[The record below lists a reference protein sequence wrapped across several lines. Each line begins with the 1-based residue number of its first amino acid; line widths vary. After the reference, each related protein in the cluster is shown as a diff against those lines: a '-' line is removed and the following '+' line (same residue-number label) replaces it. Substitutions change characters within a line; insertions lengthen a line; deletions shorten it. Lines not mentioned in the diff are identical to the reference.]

1 MAGSRLVSLGVIMN
15 YEKYPEDASSLK
27 TSYSGRSI
35 IFGIFFCMASLLLV
49 SSCSTKTSGI
59 DEPET
64 FSDFSMDRI
73 DHLLETGDNLRVLPL
88 ILSHDRDG
96 GELDGRFNQ
105 ALEGLKAEWKAS
117 RADGDW
123 RKSLVYLRSFHVLGE
138 DDLSD
143 GLTETDLFL
152 EGVKDYL
159 DKNESGAAAALIQ
172 SELNIK
178 DIDPETRSDLA
189 AKFEETGHRSV
200 AAELRGEEAPES
212 PGLGPL
218 VDGTVTVWVNRG
230 IRLVGNVGV
239 PDRGIGSGFFID
251 KEGYLLTNYHVIES
265 EVDPAYQGYS
275 RLYVKIDDDSGERFP
290 AKVIGWDRNL
300 DLALL
305 KTEMDVPY
313 VFSFSAENTP
323 ALGARVNAIGSPGGL
338 TRTLTSGTVSAY
350 ARSIQPM
357 AGSLQIDVPINPGN
371 SGGPLLNENG
381 EVIGV
386 VFAGVPNYEGI
397 NFAIPGHYVKQI
409 TPSLYDGGQVDL
421 SWLGVS
427 AWDTSGKIEIT
438 YVVPGSPAADAG
450 LRPGDI
456 IKSIDGYSF
465 QNIRAVQ
472 EYLISRSPAT
482 LTSLQWVRDGETFNG
497 IAALGIRP
505 DIPLKSALSRD
516 AREHLLTPLFGF
528 TVERISGSG
537 LNQNYRVTSVLPGSI
552 ADETGFTE
560 GDSFSLRKW
569 IHDEE
574 YDVVAIQLVL
584 KGRKAGFLESAVQ
597 IASYLD
603 VNTVF

>member
-1 MAGSRLVSLGVIMN
+1 MKQEVTDKYRFSVTMALILI
-15 YEKYPEDASSLK
+15 L
-27 TSYSGRSI
+27 TT
-35 IFGIFFCMASLLLV
+35 LLAL
-49 SSCSTKTSGI
+49 SSCSTGSDINSG
-59 DEPET
+59 PET
-64 FSDFSMDRI
+64 YSDFSLERI

-88 ILSHDRDG
+88 ILSRERDG
-96 GELDGRFNQ
+96 VESGEKYNQ
-105 ALEGLKAEWKAS
+105 ALEGLKAEWKAARS
-117 RADGDW
+117 DGDW
-123 RKSLVYLRSFHVLGE
+123 RKSLVYLRSFRILGVE
-138 DDLSD
+138 NLNE
-143 GLTETDLFL
+143 GITEEDLFL
-152 EGVKDYL
+152 EGVNEYL
-159 DKNESGAAAALIQ
+159 EKNQTGAAAALIQ
-172 SELNIK
+172 SEINIDK
-178 DIDPETRSDLA
+178 MDPVLKNELA
-189 AKFEETGHRSV
+189 GKLEAAGHRSV
-200 AAELRGEEAPES
+200 AAELLGEEPPDT

-251 KEGYLLTNYHVIES
+251 SQGYLLTNYHVIES
-265 EVDPAYQGYS
+265 EVDPTYQGYS

-290 AKVIGWDRNL
+290 AKVVGWDRNL

-313 VFSFSAENTP
+313 VFSFSTEDTP
-323 ALGARVNAIGSPGGL
+323 ALGAKVNAIGSPGGL

-397 NFAIPGHYVKQI
+397 NFAIPGPYVKEL
-409 TPSLYDGGQVDL
+409 TPSLFDGGKVDL
-421 SWLGVS
+421 SWMGLS
-427 AWDTSGKIEIT
+427 AWDAAGRIEVT
-438 YVVPGSPAADAG
+438 YIVPGSPAADAG
-450 LRPGDI
+450 LHPGDV
-456 IKSIDGYSF
+456 IKTIDGYRFPS
-465 QNIRAVQ
+465 IRSVQ
-472 EYLISRSPAT
+472 EYLISRAPAT
-482 LTSLQWVRDGETFNG
+482 LTSVEWERDGETIEG
-497 IAALGIRP
+497 IAALGVRP
-505 DIPLKSALSRD
+505 DIPLKAALTRD

-537 LNQNYRVTSVLPGSI
+537 LNQNYRVTSVLPGSV
-552 ADETGFTE
+552 ADESGFTV

-574 YDVVAIQLVL
+574 FDVVAIQLVL

-603 VNTVF
+603 INTVF

>member
-1 MAGSRLVSLGVIMN
+1 MLQTGHHGNNNKMKQRVTVKSCFPAIAVLI
-15 YEKYPEDASSLK
+15 
-27 TSYSGRSI
+27 
-35 IFGIFFCMASLLLV
+35 LLV
-49 SSCSTKTSGI
+49 LISCSTSSDIKSG
-59 DEPET
+59 PEI
-64 FSDFSMDRI
+64 FSDFSLERI

-88 ILSHDRDG
+88 ILGRERDG
-96 GELDGRFNQ
+96 FESREKYNQ
-105 ALEGLKAEWKAS
+105 ALEGLKAEWKAARS
-117 RADGDW
+117 DGDW
-123 RKSLVYLRSFHVLGE
+123 RKSLVYLRSFDTLGLE
-138 DDLSD
+138 NLSGD
-143 GLTETDLFL
+143 ISEADLFL
-152 EGVKDYL
+152 EGVNEYL
-159 DKNESGAAAALIQ
+159 EKNQTGAAAALIQ
-172 SELNIK
+172 SEI
-178 DIDPETRSDLA
+178 DIDKVDPALKKELA
-189 AKFEETGHRSV
+189 EKLKEAGHRSV
-200 AAELRGEEAPES
+200 VAELLGEETPQT

-251 KEGYLLTNYHVIES
+251 SQGYLLTNYHVIES
-265 EVDPAYQGYS
+265 EVDPSYQGYS
-275 RLYVKIDDDSGERFP
+275 RLFVKIDDDSGERFP

-313 VFSFSAENTP
+313 VFSFSAEDTP
-323 ALGARVNAIGSPGGL
+323 ALGAKVNAIGSPGGL

-371 SGGPLLNENG
+371 SGGPLLNEDG

-397 NFAIPGHYVKQI
+397 NFAIPGPYVKEI

-421 SWLGVS
+421 SWLGLS
-427 AWDTSGKIEIT
+427 AWDAAGRIEVT
-438 YVVPGSPAADAG
+438 YIVPDSPAADAG
-450 LRPGDI
+450 LRPGDV
-456 IKSIDGYSF
+456 IKTIDGYRFPS
-465 QNIRAVQ
+465 IRGVQ
-472 EYLISRSPAT
+472 EYLISRAPAT
-482 LTSLQWVRDGETFNG
+482 LTSLVWERDGESIKG
-497 IAALGIRP
+497 IAALGVRP
-505 DIPLKSALSRD
+505 EIPLKAALTRD

-537 LNQNYRVTSVLPGSI
+537 LNQNYRVTSVLPGSV
-552 ADETGFTE
+552 ADESGFTV

-569 IHDEE
+569 IHNEE
-574 YDVVAIQLVL
+574 FDVVAIQLVL
-584 KGRKAGFLESAVQ
+584 KSRKAGFLESAVQ

>member
-1 MAGSRLVSLGVIMN
+1 MKQEVTDKYRFSVTMALILI
-15 YEKYPEDASSLK
+15 L
-27 TSYSGRSI
+27 TT
-35 IFGIFFCMASLLLV
+35 LLAL
-49 SSCSTKTSGI
+49 SSCSTGSDINSG
-59 DEPET
+59 PET
-64 FSDFSMDRI
+64 YSDFSLERI

-88 ILSHDRDG
+88 ILSRERDG
-96 GELDGRFNQ
+96 VESGEKYNQ
-105 ALEGLKAEWKAS
+105 ALEGLKAEWKAARS
-117 RADGDW
+117 DGDW
-123 RKSLVYLRSFHVLGE
+123 RKSLVYLRSFRILGVE
-138 DDLSD
+138 NLNE
-143 GLTETDLFL
+143 GITEEDLFL
-152 EGVKDYL
+152 EGVNEYL
-159 DKNESGAAAALIQ
+159 EKNQTGAAAALIQ
-172 SELNIK
+172 SEINIDK
-178 DIDPETRSDLA
+178 IDPVLKNELA
-189 AKFEETGHRSV
+189 GKLEAAGHRSV
-200 AAELRGEEAPES
+200 AAELLGEEPPDT

-251 KEGYLLTNYHVIES
+251 SQGYLLTNYHVIES
-265 EVDPAYQGYS
+265 EVDPTYQGYS

-290 AKVIGWDRNL
+290 AKVVGWDRNL

-313 VFSFSAENTP
+313 VFSFSTEDTP
-323 ALGARVNAIGSPGGL
+323 ALGAKVNAIGSPGGL

-397 NFAIPGHYVKQI
+397 NFAIPGPYVKEL
-409 TPSLYDGGQVDL
+409 TPSLFDGGKVDL
-421 SWLGVS
+421 SWMGLS
-427 AWDTSGKIEIT
+427 AWDAAGRIEVT
-438 YVVPGSPAADAG
+438 YIVPGSPAADAG
-450 LRPGDI
+450 LHPGDV
-456 IKSIDGYSF
+456 IKTIDGYRFPS
-465 QNIRAVQ
+465 IRSVQ
-472 EYLISRSPAT
+472 EYLISRAPAT
-482 LTSLQWVRDGETFNG
+482 LTSVEWERDGETIEG
-497 IAALGIRP
+497 IAALGVRP
-505 DIPLKSALSRD
+505 DIPLKAALTRD

-537 LNQNYRVTSVLPGSI
+537 LNQNYRVTSVLPGSV
-552 ADETGFTE
+552 ADESGFTV

-574 YDVVAIQLVL
+574 FDVVAIQLVL

-603 VNTVF
+603 INTVF

>member
-1 MAGSRLVSLGVIMN
+1 MALILI
-15 YEKYPEDASSLK
+15 L
-27 TSYSGRSI
+27 TT
-35 IFGIFFCMASLLLV
+35 LLAL
-49 SSCSTKTSGI
+49 SSCSTGSDINSG
-59 DEPET
+59 PET
-64 FSDFSMDRI
+64 YSDFSLERI

-88 ILSHDRDG
+88 ILSRERDG
-96 GELDGRFNQ
+96 VESGEKYNQ
-105 ALEGLKAEWKAS
+105 ALEGLKAEWKAARS
-117 RADGDW
+117 DGDW
-123 RKSLVYLRSFHVLGE
+123 RKSLVYLRSFRILGVE
-138 DDLSD
+138 NLNE
-143 GLTETDLFL
+143 GITEEDLFL
-152 EGVKDYL
+152 EGVNEYL
-159 DKNESGAAAALIQ
+159 EKNQTGAAAALIQ
-172 SELNIK
+172 SEINIDK
-178 DIDPETRSDLA
+178 IDPVLKNELA
-189 AKFEETGHRSV
+189 GKLEAAGHRSV
-200 AAELRGEEAPES
+200 AAELLGEEPPDT

-251 KEGYLLTNYHVIES
+251 SQGYLLTNYHVIES
-265 EVDPAYQGYS
+265 EVDPTYQGYS

-290 AKVIGWDRNL
+290 AKVVGWDRNL

-313 VFSFSAENTP
+313 VFSFSTEDTP
-323 ALGARVNAIGSPGGL
+323 ALGAKVNAIGSPGGL

-397 NFAIPGHYVKQI
+397 NFAIPGPYVKEL
-409 TPSLYDGGQVDL
+409 TPSLFDGGKVDL
-421 SWLGVS
+421 SWMGLS
-427 AWDTSGKIEIT
+427 AWDAAGRIEVT
-438 YVVPGSPAADAG
+438 YIVPGSPAADAG
-450 LRPGDI
+450 LHPGDV
-456 IKSIDGYSF
+456 IKTIDGYRFPS
-465 QNIRAVQ
+465 IRSVQ
-472 EYLISRSPAT
+472 EYLISRAPAT
-482 LTSLQWVRDGETFNG
+482 LTSVEWERDGETIEG
-497 IAALGIRP
+497 IAALGVRP
-505 DIPLKSALSRD
+505 DIPLKAALTRD

-537 LNQNYRVTSVLPGSI
+537 LNQNYRVTSVLPGSV
-552 ADETGFTE
+552 ADESGFTV

-574 YDVVAIQLVL
+574 FDVVAIQLVL

-603 VNTVF
+603 INTVF

>member
-1 MAGSRLVSLGVIMN
+1 MRFDGNPGYDKAGKLIVLFSLAV
-15 YEKYPEDASSLK
+15 L
-27 TSYSGRSI
+27 TV
-35 IFGIFFCMASLLLV
+35 FF
-49 SSCSTKTSGI
+49 SCSTSPSVDGEQ
-59 DEPET
+59 DS
-64 FSDFSMDRI
+64 FSDFSLDRI

-88 ILSHDRDG
+88 ILSRERDG
-96 GELDGRFNQ
+96 GEQDGRYDH
-105 ALEGLKAEWKAS
+105 AIEGLEAEWKAARS
-117 RADGDW
+117 DGDW
-123 RKSLVYLRSFHVLGE
+123 RKSLVYLRSFKMLGLE
-138 DDLSD
+138 NP
-143 GLTETDLFL
+143 GEGITEADLFL
-152 EGVKDYL
+152 EGVHEYL
-159 DKNESGAAAALIQ
+159 EKNQSGAAAALLQ
-172 SELNIK
+172 SELKLENINP
-178 DIDPETRSDLA
+178 DIRKELAEKLSRS
-189 AKFEETGHRSV
+189 GHRSI
-200 AAELRGEEAPES
+200 AAELLGENTPAS
-212 PGLGPL
+212 PGMGPL

-251 KEGYLLTNYHVIES
+251 PRGYLLTNYHVIES

-313 VFSFSAENTP
+313 VFSFSAEDTP

-371 SGGPLLNENG
+371 SGGPLLNEDG

-397 NFAIPGHYVKQI
+397 NFAIPGPYAKEI

-421 SWLGVS
+421 AWLGLS
-427 AWDTSGKIEIT
+427 AWDAAGRIEVT
-438 YVVPGSPAADAG
+438 YIVPGAPAADAG
-450 LRPGDI
+450 LRPGDVI
-456 IKSIDGYSF
+456 RTIDGYAFPS
-465 QNIRAVQ
+465 IRSVQ

-482 LTSLQWVRDGETFNG
+482 LTSLRWERDGETFEG
-497 IAALGIRP
+497 IAALGVRP
-505 DIPLKSALSRD
+505 DIPLKAALTRD

-537 LNQNYRVTSVLPGSI
+537 LNQNYRITSVLPGSI
-552 ADETGFTE
+552 ADETGFTP

-574 YDVVAIQLVL
+574 YDIVAIQLVL

-597 IASYLD
+597 IASFLD

>member
-1 MAGSRLVSLGVIMN
+1 MLIFSLTFF
-15 YEKYPEDASSLK
+15 SL
-27 TSYSGRSI
+27 
-35 IFGIFFCMASLLLV
+35 FF
-49 SSCSTKTSGI
+49 SCSTASDTDG
-59 DEPET
+59 ET
-64 FSDFSMDRI
+64 ESYSDFSLKRI

-88 ILSHDRDG
+88 ILSREREG
-96 GELDGRFNQ
+96 GEFEERYGK
-105 ALEGLKAEWKAS
+105 AVEGLEAEWKAARS
-117 RADGDW
+117 DGDW
-123 RKSLVYLRSFHVLGE
+123 RKSLVY
-138 DDLSD
+138 
-143 GLTETDLFL
+143 
-152 EGVKDYL
+152 
-159 DKNESGAAAALIQ
+159 AALIQ
-172 SELNIK
+172 SELEIK
-178 DIDPETRSDLA
+178 DIDPDVRKSLA
-189 AKFEETGHRSV
+189 QKLSETGHRSV
-200 AAELRGEEAPES
+200 AAELLGEDVPES
-212 PGLGPL
+212 PGMGPL

-251 KEGYLLTNYHVIES
+251 PRGYLLTNYHVIES
-265 EVDPAYQGYS
+265 EVDPSYQGYS

-397 NFAIPGHYVKQI
+397 NFAIPGPYVKEI

-421 SWLGVS
+421 SWLGLS
-427 AWDTSGKIEIT
+427 AWDAAGRIEVT
-438 YVVPGSPAADAG
+438 YIVPGAPAADAG

-456 IKSIDGYSF
+456 IKTIDGYNFPS
-465 QNIRAVQ
+465 IRSVQ

-482 LTSLQWVRDGETFNG
+482 LTSLSWERDGEEFEG
-497 IAALGIRP
+497 IAALGVRP
-505 DIPLKSALSRD
+505 EIPLKAALTRD

-552 ADETGFTE
+552 ADETGFTQ
-560 GDSFSLRKW
+560 GDTFSLRKW

-584 KGRKAGFLESAVQ
+584 KGRKAGFLESAIQ